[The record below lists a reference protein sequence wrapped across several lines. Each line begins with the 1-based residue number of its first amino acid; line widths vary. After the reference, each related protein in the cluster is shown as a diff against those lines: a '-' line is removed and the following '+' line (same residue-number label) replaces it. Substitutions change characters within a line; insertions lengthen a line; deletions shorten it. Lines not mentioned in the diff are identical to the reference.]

1 LLQERK
7 RRRGEEKR
15 VTETQIN
22 PPYAAVSSSPRGME
36 IRPPGLTVQLELAG
50 IEVRFLEV

>member
-1 LLQERK
+1 M
-7 RRRGEEKR
+7 
-15 VTETQIN
+15 TETQIN